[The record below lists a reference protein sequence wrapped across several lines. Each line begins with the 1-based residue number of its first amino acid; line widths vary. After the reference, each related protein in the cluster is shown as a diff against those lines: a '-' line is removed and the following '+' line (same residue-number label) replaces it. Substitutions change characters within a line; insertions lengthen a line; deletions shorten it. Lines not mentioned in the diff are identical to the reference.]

1 MTTVLEKLTQD
12 LERRLLMLRADRNI
26 HTFVLKDKSAKE
38 LITSSFATVIK
49 GLEKKATLV
58 DLAVTMG
65 RRLRQKFKL
74 SRDSI
79 ACCHIGW
86 FILVSYFECNILTYK
101 LVHQVKKGRTSKY
114 PSYEIVVKSKKS
126 VNELWELLEAEEID
140 LFPVGSP
147 PAPWVSGFHVTGVGI
162 IKKGETPLLKKLSPS
177 NQPIFFNALNKL
189 SRTGW
194 RINSR
199 VLEIYE
205 HFIEIQEGK
214 TPFNFS
220 KEKDRQKRES
230 FIIEAGSILRLA
242 RLNRDRV
249 FYHLYNADFRG
260 RIYPLTAF

>member
-177 NQPIFFNALNKL
+177 NQPIFF
-189 SRTGW
+189 
-194 RINSR
+194 
-199 VLEIYE
+199 
-205 HFIEIQEGK
+205 
-214 TPFNFS
+214 
-220 KEKDRQKRES
+220 
-230 FIIEAGSILRLA
+230 
-242 RLNRDRV
+242 
-249 FYHLYNADFRG
+249 
-260 RIYPLTAF
+260 